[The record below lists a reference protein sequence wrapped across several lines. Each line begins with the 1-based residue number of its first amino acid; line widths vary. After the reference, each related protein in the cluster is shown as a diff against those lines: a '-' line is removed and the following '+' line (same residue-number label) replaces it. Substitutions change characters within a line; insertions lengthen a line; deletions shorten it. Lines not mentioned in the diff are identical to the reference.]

1 MKEQRCRLFGVD
13 ISLSTVSCGT
23 LYSFLIYEKYLNR
36 STKIVHT
43 KRTNNIMGR
52 KKKEASNEEQK
63 TVEETN
69 QIITEHVPKKR
80 GRKPKKKPDSEGD
93 TAVKVPKKRG
103 RKPKGGQIVKK
114 NVDITKSSNIIY
126 NSVILHLKCK
136 KSNLKDINHNDM
148 IYNPEICNV
157 EPVDI
162 DNNIMNTNFSYIND
176 KEDTGEICN
185 IENASVY
192 NEAEV
197 SKDKTKKSSATCF
210 QDQEPESSSKMIH
223 DKIKELEIN
232 LHNNTV
238 NKRSD
243 CFWCTCSFDNSPI
256 YIPKSMTE
264 KKYNVYGNF
273 CSPECACSFLFN
285 EHIDDVTKF
294 ERYQLL
300 NFMYSKAYN
309 YTKNIKPA
317 PNPYYTLDKYMGNL
331 SIKEWRSQLK
341 NDRLLIVVDKPLT
354 KIFPELYEDNNEFEI
369 AVDNKFTF
377 QKKAIVNK
385 NDIIK
390 DVFSGSK

>member
-1 MKEQRCRLFGVD
+1 
-13 ISLSTVSCGT
+13 
-23 LYSFLIYEKYLNR
+23 
-36 STKIVHT
+36 
-43 KRTNNIMGR
+43 MGR
-52 KKKEASNEEQK
+52 KRKEPITNKDDENTEPKA
-63 TVEETN
+63 ET
-69 QIITEHVPKKR
+69 IPKKR
-80 GRKPKKKPDSEGD
+80 GRKPKKKTEADEN
-93 TAVKVPKKRG
+93 TVEKVPKKRG

-114 NVDITKSSNIIY
+114 NIDITKTTNIIY
-126 NSVILHLKCK
+126 NNVILHLKCK
-136 KSNLKDINHNDM
+136 KSNLKEINHNDM
-148 IYNPEICNV
+148 IYNPDICNV

-162 DNNIMNTNFSYIND
+162 DNNIMNPSFSYIND
-176 KEDTGEICN
+176 GEGSNEIFN

-192 NEAEV
+192 NETEIKIH
-197 SKDKTKKSSATCF
+197 KDSNIKSSTTF
-210 QDQEPESSSKMIH
+210 NNEEPEPTSKMIH

-232 LHNNTV
+232 LHTNTI

-264 KKYNVYGNF
+264 TKYNVYGNF

-377 QKKAIVNK
+377 QKKANVNK
-385 NDIIK
+385 NEIIK
-390 DVFSGSK
+390 DVFSGTN

>member
-1 MKEQRCRLFGVD
+1 MNCED
-13 ISLSTVSCGT
+13 IESMDKRRRATFINCLSGFKSPFWVGSKSSEGFENLAIFSSIFHLGANPPLIGMISRPNSVPRHTLENIIENGSYSLN
-23 LYSFLIYEKYLNR
+23 LINESFL
-36 STKIVHT
+36 
-43 KRTNNIMGR
+43 
-52 KKKEASNEEQK
+52 
-63 TVEETN
+63 
-69 QIITEHVPKKR
+69 
-80 GRKPKKKPDSEGD
+80 
-93 TAVKVPKKRG
+93 
-103 RKPKGGQIVKK
+103 
-114 NVDITKSSNIIY
+114 
-126 NSVILHLKCK
+126 
-136 KSNLKDINHNDM
+136 
-148 IYNPEICNV
+148 
-157 EPVDI
+157 
-162 DNNIMNTNFSYIND
+162 
-176 KEDTGEICN
+176 
-185 IENASVY
+185 ENAHQTSARYDRQVSEF
-192 NEAEV
+192 EACGFESCYQEGFV
-197 SKDKTKKSSATCF
+197 APYLENSKLSLFLEAK
-210 QDQEPESSSKMIH
+210 E
-223 DKIKELEIN
+223 IKELEIN
-232 LHNNTV
+232 LHNNSV
-238 NKRSD
+238 HKRSD

-264 KKYNVYGNF
+264 SKYNVYGNF

-377 QKKAIVNK
+377 QKKISVNK
-385 NDIIK
+385 NEIIK

>member
-1 MKEQRCRLFGVD
+1 
-13 ISLSTVSCGT
+13 
-23 LYSFLIYEKYLNR
+23 
-36 STKIVHT
+36 
-43 KRTNNIMGR
+43 MGR
-52 KKKEASNEEQK
+52 KKKENEQKNDNNEENS
-63 TVEETN
+63 TDTN
-69 QIITEHVPKKR
+69 KIVPEKIPKKR
-80 GRKPKKKPDSEGD
+80 GRKPKKKPENQEEPV
-93 TAVKVPKKRG
+93 VKIPKKRG
-103 RKPKGGQIVKK
+103 RKPKGGQVVKK
-114 NVDITKSSNIIY
+114 NIDINSSTNIVY
-126 NSVILHLKCK
+126 HNVILHLKCK
-136 KSNLKDINHNDM
+136 QSDIKDINQNDM
-148 IYNPEICNV
+148 VYNPELCNV

-162 DNNIMNTNFSYIND
+162 ENNMMKSNFSYIND
-176 KEDTGEICN
+176 GDNSSEICN

-192 NEAEV
+192 NKTEIV
-197 SKDKTKKSSATCF
+197 KDKKTNNKTCF
-210 QDQEPESSSKMIH
+210 QTSEQETSSKIVY

-232 LHNNTV
+232 LHNNAIH
-238 NKRSD
+238 KRSD

-377 QKKAIVNK
+377 QKKVSVNK
-385 NDIIK
+385 NEIIK